1 MPSHSQLIIEGQKVS
16 PVRDSQSRKEP
27 GASSIAKFETA
38 LSNLKVDFFTQTLS
52 EFITCTRS
60 TTEEGTNGALIKSRI
75 TA

>member
-38 LSNLKVDFFTQTLS
+38 PSNLKVDFFYTD
-52 EFITCTRS
+52 FIRVYHLYKIH
-60 TTEEGTNGALIKSRI
+60 N
-75 TA
+75 